1 MAVRL
6 KRNIVWSYVNWAVSI
21 AVPLV
26 MIPIYLRCLGRE
38 TYGAWVVILSITGYL
53 SLANLGIGQTLGNRV
68 AEAVARERR
77 DEIGPLISTA
87 FFGYAA
93 IAAALMAALVVFT
106 PVIANRLA
114 LGASAKVIAP
124 FFIYVVLT
132 LMSFPFKVFPMVLRA
147 FERVDQEQAIT
158 SVTNVVR
165 IAALAL
171 ALLSGFKLE
180 AVAAVNGGAEI
191 LLPMAAYWQSRRL
204 TREVRPRLTM
214 FSRALLRDMVQPSLG
229 FLGIQVANTLISGV
243 DALVIGYSL
252 GASAVPAYS
261 VPFRVTTMLV
271 GLLSVAVIAV
281 NPSVTVNYAQGTRNA
296 LARGYLFSLRI
307 STLYG
312 TAGAIALWVI
322 GPAFFRVWAGAGVF
336 PGYRAYALM
345 LMMFVMVVLIMP
357 ASSILWATTR
367 HYVWSL
373 MSLGEGALNL
383 ALSLW
388 WVRRFGLTGVIGATV
403 TASALLTFWYLPYAA
418 LKTLEIPI
426 RDALRELAP
435 GFALSAAALGA
446 VALLWSAHLDASL
459 LYSLGW
465 GTAAVLA
472 YTVAFA
478 RLGFSRSQRQR
489 AVGWISAS
497 RRQESAA

>member
-1 MAVRL
+1 MRL
-6 KRNIVWSYVNWAVSI
+6 KQNLVWSYINWAVSI

-38 TYGAWVVILSITGYL
+38 TYGAWIVILSVTSYL
-53 SLANLGIGQTLGNRV
+53 SLANLGIGQTLGNRI
-68 AEAVARERR
+68 AEAVAKDKR

-93 IAAALMAALVVFT
+93 IAVVLMAALFLFT
-106 PVIANRLA
+106 PMIARRLA
-114 LGASAKVIAP
+114 LGASAAVIAP

-132 LMSFPFKVFPMVLRA
+132 LISFPVKVFPMVLRS
-147 FERVDQEQAIT
+147 FERVDQEQAIVAA
-158 SVTNVVR
+158 SNVVR
-165 IAALAL
+165 IAALAA
-171 ALLSGFKLE
+171 ALFSGFKLE
-180 AVAAVNGGAEI
+180 AVAAVNGSAEI
-191 LLPMAAYWQSRRL
+191 LLPLAAFWQSRRL
-204 TREVRPRLTM
+204 TAEARPRLKR
-214 FSRALLRDMVQPSLG
+214 FSRALLLDMVQPSLG
-229 FLGIQVANTLISGV
+229 FLGIQVANTLITGV

-252 GASAVPAYS
+252 GAAAVTAYS

-271 GLLSVAVIAV
+271 GLLSVAANAV

-296 LARGYLFSLRI
+296 LARGYMFSLRL

-322 GPAFFRVWAGAGVF
+322 GPPFFRVWAGAGVF

-345 LMMFVMVVLIMP
+345 LVLFVMVVLIMP

-367 HYVWSL
+367 HYIWAM

-418 LKTLEIPI
+418 LKTLEVPI
-426 RDALRELAP
+426 GDALRELAP
-435 GFALSAAALGA
+435 GFALSALAIGA
-446 VALLWSAHLDASL
+446 VALLWNAHADAPL
-459 LYSLGW
+459 LYALGW
-465 GTAAVLA
+465 GTAAVLGYA
-472 YTVAFA
+472 LVFA
-478 RLGFSRSQRQR
+478 WLGFSRSQRQR
-489 AVGWISAS
+489 AVGWIVAS
-497 RRQESAA
+497 RRQASAA

>member
-6 KRNIVWSYVNWAVSI
+6 KQNLVWSYINWAVSI

-38 TYGAWVVILSITGYL
+38 TYGAWVVILSVTSYL
-53 SLANLGIGQTLGNRV
+53 SMANLGIGQTLGNRI
-68 AEAVARERR
+68 AEAVAREKR
-77 DEIGPLISTA
+77 DAIGPLISTA

-93 IAAALMAALVVFT
+93 IAVALMAALFLFT
-106 PVIANRLA
+106 PVIASRLA
-114 LGASAKVIAP
+114 LASATVIAP

-132 LMSFPFKVFPMVLRA
+132 LVSFPFKVFPMVLRS
-147 FERVDQEQAIT
+147 FERVDQEQAI
-158 SVTNVVR
+158 VAATNVVR
-165 IAALAL
+165 ITALAL
-171 ALLSGFKLE
+171 ALFSGFKLE
-180 AVAAVNGGAEI
+180 AVAAVNGSAEI
-191 LLPMAAYWQSRRL
+191 LLPLAAYWQSRRL
-204 TREVRPRLTM
+204 SREVRPRLKR
-214 FSRALLRDMVQPSLG
+214 FSRALLLDMVQPSLG
-229 FLGIQVANTLISGV
+229 FLGIQVANTLITGV

-252 GASAVPAYS
+252 GAVAVTAYS

-271 GLLSVAVIAV
+271 GLLSVAANAV

-296 LARGYLFSLRI
+296 LARGYMFSLRL
-307 STLYG
+307 STLYA
-312 TAGAIALWVI
+312 TAGAIALWVV
-322 GPAFFRVWAGAGVF
+322 GPSFFRVWAGAGVF

-345 LMMFVMVVLIMP
+345 LVLFVMVVLIMP

-367 HYVWSL
+367 HYIWSM

-418 LKTLEIPI
+418 LKTLEVPLGS
-426 RDALRELAP
+426 ALRELAP
-435 GFALSAAALGA
+435 GFALSAAAIGA
-446 VALLWSAHLDASL
+446 VALLWNAHADASL
-459 LYSLGW
+459 LYALGW
-465 GTAAVLA
+465 GMAAVLGYA
-472 YTVAFA
+472 AAFA
-478 RLGFSRSQRQR
+478 WLGFSRSQRQR
-489 AVGWISAS
+489 AVGWIVAS